1 MLMWL
6 PGMPTSSLQQVPLLV
21 LLLASA
27 AAAATAQGDKQVDKW
42 ENWHIQVVLSWLPT
56 TTTVPT
62 SGRANRLMHAASWV
76 TRDVQGWAFTRLS
89 VQSHS
94 YAHTAVGRLHL

>member
-27 AAAATAQGDKQVDKW
+27 AVAATAQGDKQVSMC

-62 SGRANRLMHAASWV
+62 SGHANRLMHAASWV
-76 TRDVQGWAFTRLS
+76 TRDVQGWAYQGCQFSPVHMHIL
-89 VQSHS
+89 
-94 YAHTAVGRLHL
+94 L